1 MERPDAHLKA
11 SLARIVYD
19 AEHVD
24 AYQGC
29 INGLV
34 IVPDDWQC
42 PPGCTFIASNKG
54 ADAALTS
61 KNGFATNSY
70 DMFTSWPLMEASG
83 AVFLPITGYRNG
95 ATGFPSGSS
104 WIVWGDVVIPPNFL
118 NPYLIYPNG
127 QYAYYWTSTIA
138 NASGQIGGAHQMAFG
153 QSSIFST
160 KEGSYRGK
168 EIGQSVRLVHSANQ
182 TP

>member
-24 AYQGC
+24 AYEGC

-54 ADAALTS
+54 ADVALLA

-70 DMFTSWPLMEASG
+70 DMFTDWPLMEASG
-83 AVFLPITGYRNG
+83 AVFLPTTGRRNG
-95 ATGFPSGSS
+95 ASS
-104 WIVWGDVVIPPNFL
+104 FSTWNVWEGYFAIPPDPNFS
-118 NPYLIYPNG
+118 YLIYPNG
-127 QYAYYWTSTIA
+127 QNAYYWSSSIA
-138 NASGQIGGAHQMAFG
+138 NVSGQTGGAHQMFFG
-153 QSSIFST
+153 QGQIFQTNEST
-160 KEGSYRGK
+160 YQGK
-168 EIGQSVRLVHSANQ
+168 ENGQSVRLVHRAN
-182 TP
+182 